1 MAFDNDYDRQVSLE
15 QDSAKEAI
23 NAYKAALLKARQKG
37 SNLESFAPE
46 MWLLKK
52 SLKPL
57 ADAIEVFVKEK
68 KKGTNR
74 LRPVR
79 VFLSHL
85 NLLEVSFLTVRYI
98 LNKTVELTPI
108 QSVAIG
114 LARDLKFH
122 ADFETLK
129 KDQPKLI
136 KAIKAR
142 TNLDSLVHRVRVYK
156 ANMRRFEIKGMTEDE
171 LLSLGLCVIDLL
183 ISSSGIIKAVD
194 YTKRGKSFKGLVL
207 ADEVLSW
214 LNKQHGRCELSH
226 VINPPMVVPPRVWTD
241 NENGGYLTNFAS
253 GRQRLVKTRHT
264 EVQSWLAK
272 PEAVYSAVNALQ
284 STPWKINAKVAQV
297 LEEVTNLGGGFSGI
311 PALDSQERELL
322 QKPWGDS
329 KAEYEQFKATNPED
343 VRSYCIKAK
352 GLHDAWARETSKR
365 SAFFMQLQFAR
376 KYGKESQIYFPW
388 FLDWRGRMYP
398 TVSFVNPQSDD
409 VGKGLLEFSV
419 GKQLTKSGIYWL
431 YVHTANVAGVDKV
444 PFDDRVKLVEEN
456 MEVILAVAQDPL
468 SNRFWV
474 DVDSPFKFLA
484 CCFELERLHKEGL
497 SSFVTHL
504 PVAMDGSCNGLQHY
518 SALLRDDIAGAAV
531 NLIPQDKPGDIYA
544 DVAKVVS
551 ELVDSST
558 DEEAVWWRGQVTR
571 SVVKRNVMTLV
582 YGVTSYGM
590 GDQLHEVVKEL
601 GMDCGGMEL
610 KAATWLATR
619 VYEGIGSVAS
629 SAKTGMA
636 WLQECA
642 RIVAKTNEPLS
653 WTTPSGFKVWHGYW
667 ETKRKVIKTVFGGC
681 TMKLSLKEDTGTIS
695 SRSQANGIA
704 PNFIHSLDASHCV
717 LTINKAQERGL
728 TDFAMIHDSYGC
740 HASDVETLNA
750 TLREAFVDM
759 YSGDV
764 LMDFKKEV
772 EQNSSVI
779 LPDLPKKGTL
789 NIEGV
794 LQSRYFFA

>member
-1 MAFDNDYDRQVSLE
+1 MTFDNDYARQVSLE
-15 QDSAKEAI
+15 ENAASMAI
-23 NAYKAALLKARQKG
+23 SSYRASLLQARQKG
-37 SNLESFAPE
+37 SNLESFKPE
-46 MWLLKK
+46 LWLIKK
-52 SLKPL
+52 TIQPL
-57 ADAIEVFVKEK
+57 ASAIGEFCKRRKQGE
-68 KKGTNR
+68 TR
-74 LRPVR
+74 LKATK
-79 VFLSHL
+79 VFLGAL
-85 NLLEVSFLTVRYI
+85 DANELAFLVTRSVI
-98 LNKTVELTPI
+98 NKTVDLRPI
-108 QSVAIG
+108 QAIAIG
-114 LARDLKFH
+114 IGRELKFH
-122 ADFETLK
+122 SDFETLK
-129 KDQPKLI
+129 KAQPKLI

-142 TNLDSLVHRVRVYK
+142 TNLDSLIHRVRVYK
-156 ANMRRFEIKGMTEDE
+156 ANMKRFDMTPFTEDE
-171 LLSLGLCVIDLL
+171 LLTIGLSVIDLL
-183 ISSSGIIKAVD
+183 IQSTGIVEVAD
-194 YTKRGKSFKGLVL
+194 YRKKGKTYVGLALTSDVR
-207 ADEVLSW
+207 AW
-214 LNKQHGRCELSH
+214 LDKQHGRCELSQPT
-226 VINPPMVVPPRVWTD
+226 NPPMVVPPRDWTD
-241 NENGGYLTNFAS
+241 NENGGYLTNFAA
-253 GRQRLVKTRHT
+253 GRQTLVRTRHST
-264 EVQSWLAK
+264 VQSWLTK
-272 PEAVYSAVNALQ
+272 PPLVYSAINALQ
-284 STPWKINAKVAQV
+284 KTPWRINPQIAKT
-297 LEEVTNLGGGFSGI
+297 LEEVINLGGGFAGI
-311 PALDSQERELL
+311 PTLDSQELVVC

-329 KAEYEQFKATNPED
+329 KAEYELFKEQHPEELQA
-343 VRSYCIKAK
+343 YCFKTKTA
-352 GLHDAWARETSKR
+352 HDKWARATSKR
-365 SAFFMQLQFAR
+365 STVFMQHQFA
-376 KYGKESQIYFPW
+376 KQYGNESSIFFPW

-419 GKQLTKSGIYWL
+419 GKQLTSSGIYWL

-444 PFDDRVKLVEEN
+444 PFDDRVKWVEEN
-456 MEVILAVAQDPL
+456 IQVILNVAQDPL

-551 ELVDSST
+551 SLVDSST
-558 DEEAVWWRGQVTR
+558 DEEAAWWRGQVTR

-590 GDQLHEVVKEL
+590 GDQLLEVVKEL

-667 ETKRKVIKTVFGGC
+667 ETKKKVIKTVFGGC

-704 PNFIHSLDASHCV
+704 PNFVHSLDASHCV
-717 LTINKAQERGL
+717 LTINKALERGL
-728 TDFAMIHDSYGC
+728 ADFAMIHDSYGC

-759 YSGDV
+759 YSGA
-764 LMDFKKEV
+764 LL
-772 EQNSSVI
+772 S
-779 LPDLPKKGTL
+779 G
-789 NIEGV
+789 
-794 LQSRYFFA
+794 